1 MQVARL
7 PHGVRRNKRCD
18 NGIELNAEKQTINAG
33 KIMYPLKVEIRVGE
47 RQSLKVKIVLR
58 EKVAI
63 VDALDQPTEKIAG
76 TLLKLQNLC

>member
-1 MQVARL
+1 
-7 PHGVRRNKRCD
+7 
-18 NGIELNAEKQTINAG
+18 
-33 KIMYPLKVEIRVGE
+33 MYPLKVEIRVGE

-76 TLLKLQNLC
+76 TLLKLQNLCWNAKQKQPG